1 MNDISLSSPMGD
13 RDIPVSSPSTSFSA
27 LLCEVIFSYLSVDRD
42 VGLSWSDACSQAE
55 GPLW

>member
-13 RDIPVSSPSTSFSA
+13 GDIPVSAPSTFFSA
-27 LLCEVIFSYLSVDRD
+27 LLCEVIFSYLSADRD
-42 VGLSWSDACSQAE
+42 VGISWSDACSQAE